1 MTALKKDI
9 ELRRLECFK
18 RLISN
23 FPRGRIEP
31 TEAPDFLV
39 HDESRV
45 VGIELTDLYRQA
57 SPPQAQQA
65 SEAMRRRVVARAQEI
80 YASRQYPAVIAT
92 LFFNDRVPIKK
103 AEVEPFSAEIAD
115 LVSKNI
121 LDANSSVEIRA
132 NRPDAR
138 RLPKVLYEFTV
149 HRFDTV
155 TKTFF
160 SAPGATWAAP
170 LGRADINRALASKA
184 PRQLVYKTRCDE
196 AWLVINADI
205 AESMGT
211 WFDFDS
217 PPFMAPFETNFDR
230 VFLVEHIAGK
240 VHELRVIAT
249 GLYPQAPAQVKRSPA

>member
-1 MTALKKDI
+1 MTASKKDI
-9 ELRRLECFK
+9 EFRRLECFK

-23 FPRGRIEP
+23 VPRGRIEP

-39 HDESRV
+39 YGESRV
-45 VGIELTDLYRQA
+45 VGVELTDLYRQA
-57 SPPQAQQA
+57 SPSQAQQA

-103 AEVEPFSAEIAD
+103 SEVEPLAAEIAD

-121 LDANSSVEIRA
+121 PDVHSSVEISA
-132 NRPDAR
+132 NWPDAR
-138 RLPKVLYEFTV
+138 WLPKVLHEFAV
-149 HRFDTV
+149 HRFDAV

-160 SAPGATWAAP
+160 SAPGATWVAP

-184 PRQLVYKTRCDE
+184 PNQLVYNARCGE
-196 AWLVINADI
+196 VWLVINADI

-230 VFLVEHIAGK
+230 VFLVEHSAGK

-249 GLYPQAPAQVKRSPA
+249 GL